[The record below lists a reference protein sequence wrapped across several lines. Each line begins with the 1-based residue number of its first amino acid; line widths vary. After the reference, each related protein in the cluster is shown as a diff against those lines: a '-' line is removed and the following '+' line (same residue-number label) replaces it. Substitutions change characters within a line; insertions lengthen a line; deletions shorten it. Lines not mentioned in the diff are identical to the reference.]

1 MYIPQHF
8 SVREREQALALID
21 QFGFAQMTSVID
33 GQMHCTHLAFIR
45 DANTLYGHLALANP
59 QAKAM
64 LQGTAEVQVCFT
76 GPHGYISPS
85 WYVNAG
91 VPTWNYAAVH
101 VYGVPQVIP
110 EPDRVQA
117 LLASLTAYYEQSLP
131 APWQPDYDARQLR
144 AIVAFAL
151 PISRLDAKF
160 KMSQNRPAEDRA
172 GVLLAL
178 RQQRQTA
185 LADFMEAINE
195 PEQQGNP

>member
-8 SVREREQALALID
+8 SVSEQTRALALID
-21 QFGFAQMTSVID
+21 RFGFAQMTSVID
-33 GQMHCTHLAFIR
+33 GQMHCTHLAFLR
-45 DANTLYGHLALANP
+45 EGDTLYGHLALANP
-59 QAKAM
+59 QAKAL
-64 LQGTAEVQVCFT
+64 LQEAAEVQVCFT

-85 WYVNAG
+85 WYANPG

-101 VYGVPQVIP
+101 VYGVPRVIA
-110 EPDRVQA
+110 EPARVQQ
-117 LLASLTAYYEQSLP
+117 LLARLTAFYERDQAL
-131 APWQPDYDARQLR
+131 AWQPGYDSRQLR

-151 PISRLDAKF
+151 PMTRLDAKF

-178 RQQRQTA
+178 RHQRQTA

-195 PEQQGNP
+195 PE